1 MIYLKEFETQAAYD
15 AAKNNLP
22 KPNVSLITEG
32 NEVKYMKE
40 SGSTPTPPTGT
51 RVICD
56 YYFGE
61 KDSLEILYNTSTF
74 SLMEVDGTDTN
85 VSDTYDFDTRG
96 KHTIKFTLTNPTI
109 IGNETFY
116 YITTP
121 TAVTIPNSVTT
132 IGERAF
138 YNCTGLETVII
149 GSGVTSI
156 SDSAFEGGE
165 SFTSV
170 TCFATTPPTLGG
182 GVFAYTKNCPIYVP
196 AGSVNTYKTAWSEYA
211 DRIQAIQ

>member
-1 MIYLKEFETQAAYD
+1 MIYLKEFATAQDYNAVKD
-15 AAKNNLP
+15 NLP
-22 KPNVSLITEG
+22 TPNVSFITEG

-40 SGSTPTPPTGT
+40 SGSTPTPPTDT

-61 KDSLEILYNTSTF
+61 YDSWEILNNTSTF
-74 SLMEVDGTDTN
+74 SLMEVDGTDKN
-85 VSDTYDFDTRG
+85 VSGTYEFDTKG

-170 TCFATTPPTLGG
+170 TCFATTPPTLGASA
-182 GVFAYTKNCPIYVP
+182 FAYTNDCPIYVP
-196 AGSVNTYKTAWSEYA
+196 SSSGC
-211 DRIQAIQ
+211 I